1 MALVALLKT
10 GGRVGLVVA
19 VIFFSQVFEKKL
31 QRSLSRSGA
40 GMSVMSIQPLIF
52 PWQEALNLCQSNLF
66 FLTLFRFLVVDEVVN
81 FLARI
86 VFSPMINVF
95 VRFFLNTFRSKFGRT
110 MSTSRSLDSVGLT
123 DILSQFSFDLFS
135 QRTI

>member
-10 GGRVGLVVA
+10 GDRVGLVVA
-19 VIFFSQVFEKKL
+19 VIFFSQIFEKTAKEL
-31 QRSLSRSGA
+31 VKIRCRYVCYVNSA
-40 GMSVMSIQPLIF
+40 T
-52 PWQEALNLCQSNLF
+52 QEALNLCQSSLF
-66 FLTLFRFLVVDEVVN
+66 FFTLFRFLAVDEVVN

-95 VRFFLNTFRSKFGRT
+95 VRFFLNTSRSKFGRT

-123 DILSQFSFDLFS
+123 DILSQFSLDLFS